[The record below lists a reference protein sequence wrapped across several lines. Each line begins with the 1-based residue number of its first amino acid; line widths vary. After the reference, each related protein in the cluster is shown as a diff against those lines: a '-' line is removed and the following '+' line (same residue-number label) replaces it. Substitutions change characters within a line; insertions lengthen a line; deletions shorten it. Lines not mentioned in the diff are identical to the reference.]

1 MSSFRKPE
9 EEEPMLVSIPKT
21 GEEYLVILL
30 KPQLIQRIEADSKY
44 LCYEYRHMGG
54 RASPNTYTAIPI
66 AKLRQGLDV
75 STAQYLPNDML
86 AKEFSVKL
94 QEISC
99 HGGAI
104 WCDTTY
110 SQEFVEIC
118 ENLLLKQRL
127 TSAGEMQLGRISKVC
142 SKAALTQF
150 LKTQNKPHQSTVL
163 QFMLGDLGV
172 TDGVS
177 TTTLF
182 STGSICYWGRQD
194 DELLTAML
202 IKVIEAS
209 NGTNEEKMKK
219 IAEYL
224 IEESEALTVEDDERE
239 SSGIKHAI
247 VKKETPVKFKKLP
260 VSVRD
265 ETQTVVRAAAETSG
279 SKVREGTSFA
289 AVAQVTPKTPVRAG
303 RGASKGAGC
312 LSLER
317 ETERL
322 EKMGLTSGEIVQ
334 QHFSLS
340 KPEEQGNQ
348 LVAMVRTMLAGSAS
362 PDLKQHNATKL
373 VEEITNSLMVVND
386 RRKAEE
392 LHKQLNEAPEDGN
405 IPLPPKDEQSGT
417 RELPPRPEKKDELDE
432 KEVFSPNAPD
442 LMKYDLSK
450 KEGVRKEDIADQD
463 KAIATV
469 GERHETEVDDD
480 EYETESGD
488 GYYDEEYYSELRHKD
503 GGSKAPQSN
512 ILADF
517 ILSGRKAVKRSSSL
531 ESSLKNRVKN
541 VYGGSFG
548 KSKPKKS

>member
-1 MSSFRKPE
+1 
-9 EEEPMLVSIPKT
+9 MLVSIPKT
-21 GEEYLVILL
+21 GDEYLVILL

-44 LCYEYRHMGG
+44 LCHEYRHMGG

-75 STAQYLPNDML
+75 STAQYLQNEML
-86 AKEFSVKL
+86 AREFSVRL

-99 HGGAI
+99 HSGAI

-118 ENLLLKQRL
+118 ENLLLKQSL
-127 TSAGEMQLGRISKVC
+127 ISAGEMQLGRITKVC

-150 LKTQNKPHQSTVL
+150 LKTQNKPHQSTVM

-209 NGTNEEKMKK
+209 NETNESKMKK

-224 IEESEALTVEDDERE
+224 VEETEALTVDDDE
-239 SSGIKHAI
+239 SKDAGIKHI
-247 VKKETPVKFKKLP
+247 MVKKGTPVKFKKLP
-260 VSVRD
+260 ASIRD
-265 ETQTVVRAAAETSG
+265 ETQAVARVTAGTSG
-279 SKVREGTSFA
+279 SRVREGTSFA
-289 AVAQVTPKTPVRAG
+289 AAAQVSPKTPVRTEK
-303 RGASKGAGC
+303 GASKGAGC

-317 ETERL
+317 EAERV
-322 EKMGLTSGEIVQ
+322 ERMGLSPGEIVQ
-334 QHFSLS
+334 QHFTLS

-348 LVAMVRTMLAGSAS
+348 LVAMVRAMLAGSAS
-362 PDLKQHNATKL
+362 PDLKQHNATRL
-373 VEEITNSLMVVND
+373 VEEITNNLMMMND
-386 RRKAEE
+386 RKKAEE
-392 LHKQLNEAPEDGN
+392 LHEQLNEAPVKET
-405 IPLPPKDEQSGT
+405 IPLPPKGEQLGT
-417 RELPPRPEKKDELDE
+417 RELPARPEKKDELED
-432 KEVFSPNAPD
+432 KEDFTPNAPD

-450 KEGVRKEDIADQD
+450 KVDDEQEDIADQD

-469 GERHETEVDDD
+469 GDMHEPNDDDD

-488 GYYDEEYYSELRHKD
+488 GYYDDEEYYSELRHRD
-503 GGSKAPQSN
+503 AGSKATQSN

-517 ILSGRKAVKRSSSL
+517 ILSGRKAVKKANNL
-531 ESSLKNRVKN
+531 ESSLKRVKN

-548 KSKPKKS
+548 RSKTKKS